1 LLVNFKTA
9 LAARKMSQADLAQAL
24 QIAPT
29 VLSEII
35 HERRRADVSL
45 KAKLARAL
53 NVDERWLFLAFVRL
67 PAPSLPEIAVAMLA
81 VGREP

>member
-1 LLVNFKTA
+1 MLVNFKTA

-35 HERRRADVSL
+35 HERRRADASL
-45 KAKLARAL
+45 RAKLAGAL
-53 NVDERWLFLAFVRL
+53 NVDERWLFLTFVRV
-67 PAPSLPEIAVAMLA
+67 PAPSLPKVPTAMLA
-81 VGREP
+81 VGRET